1 MKVVGLLC
9 ASSLVLVLVQ
19 GCSGNPGASTAS
31 LDANPQRPV
40 PLGEWCES
48 LMHANCER
56 VGACLGSS
64 AAADGCNETG
74 ATSCLA
80 GRDPSTPSGHVAS
93 DLSGCLRTVTSLSC
107 DGYLVTFAS
116 HTECQASAPLQ

>member
-1 MKVVGLLC
+1 MKVFALLSASFVGLLL
-9 ASSLVLVLVQ
+9 AQ

-40 PLGEWCES
+40 PLGEWCDA
-48 LMHANCER
+48 LMSANCER
-56 VGACLGSS
+56 VGTCLGSS

-74 ATSCLA
+74 PASCLA
-80 GRDPSTPSGHVAS
+80 GRDRSAPSGHVAS
-93 DLSGCLRTVTSLSC
+93 ELAGCLRTVSSLSC